1 MSIFEPWVGKRVG
14 PFTPPNFPNLNR
26 QQFQAEQESLV
37 SEEQES
43 EQSGTV
49 RQKPTPASTG
59 APTPGY
65 RQRTN
70 ITPQSTGAPMP
81 KSKIKS
87 LPAKHTSQYPKKI
100 KGTAPGTKP
109 KKR

>member
-1 MSIFEPWVGKRVG
+1 MGKRVG
-14 PFTPPNFPNLNR
+14 PFSPPNFPKLNR
-26 QQFQAEQESLV
+26 QQFHAEQESVV
-37 SEEQES
+37 SEEQAP

-59 APTPGY
+59 APMPGH

-81 KSKIKS
+81 KSEIKP
-87 LPAKHTSQYPKKI
+87 LPVKHTRSYPKMNK
-100 KGTAPGTKP
+100 KQTAPGTKP